1 MLASLGAELLKLRKR
16 PSTWVL
22 ACIWLIFTILLSYAL
37 AYALLSNAPPP
48 TVPEG
53 TPKAQREQLRE
64 QQEAFKE
71 EQLEA
76 LYPENLVSNLTPGFS
91 NLGPPLALIL
101 GALAMG
107 SEYGWATFKTVL
119 TQRPGRYAVFC
130 GKLLALGIVLALLV
144 VLTFAAGAAS
154 GYVITALEGGS
165 FGLPAAGELVRAL
178 GAGTLILATWAAL
191 GVLLAT
197 LLRSTALSIG
207 LGLVYSLVLEAI
219 VLNLPIQNKA
229 FQDVREFFPGQNSNF
244 LANSFSGQSQGG
256 FATSQQPVEAP
267 QAALVLLAYTAVC
280 VLLAAFVFHRR
291 DVT

>member
-22 ACIWLIFTILLSYAL
+22 ACIWLTVTILLSYAL
-37 AYALLSNAPPP
+37 AYALLANAPPP
-48 TVPEG
+48 TVPQG

-64 QQEAFKE
+64 QQEAFRK

-119 TQRPGRYAVFC
+119 TQKPGRYAVFS

-144 VLTFAAGAAS
+144 VLTFAAGAVA
-154 GYVITALEGGS
+154 GYVITALDVAPVGW
-165 FGLPAAGELVRAL
+165 PAPGELVRAL

-207 LGLVYSLVLEAI
+207 LGLVYSLVLETI
-219 VLNLPIQNKA
+219 ILNLPIQNKV
-229 FQDVREFFPGQNSNF
+229 FQNVREFFPGQNSNF

-256 FATSQQPVEAP
+256 FATPQQPVEAS

-280 VLLAAFVFHRR
+280 ILLAAFFFHRR

>member
-22 ACIWLIFTILLSYAL
+22 GCIWLAVTILLSYAL
-37 AYALLSNAPPP
+37 SYALLSNAPPP

-53 TPKAQREQLRE
+53 TPKAQKEQLRE
-64 QQEAFKE
+64 QQEAFRE
-71 EQLEA
+71 EQLES
-76 LYPENLVSNLTPGFS
+76 LYPESLVSNLTPGFS
-91 NLGPPLALIL
+91 NLGTPIALIL

-107 SEYGWATFKTVL
+107 SEYSWSTFKTVL
-119 TQRPGRYAVFC
+119 TQRPGRYAVFF
-130 GKLLALGIVLALLV
+130 GKLLALGVVLALLV
-144 VLTFAAGAAS
+144 VLTFAAGAVA
-154 GYVITALEGGS
+154 GFVISALEGAPV
-165 FGLPAAGELVRAL
+165 GLPAAGDLARAL

-207 LGLVYSLVLEAI
+207 IGLIYALVLETI
-219 VLNLPIQNKA
+219 ILNLPIQNKA
-229 FQDVREFFPGQNSNF
+229 FQSVREF
-244 LANSFSGQSQGG
+244 SGQTQGG
-256 FATSQQPVEAP
+256 FATPQQPVEAP

-291 DVT
+291 DVS

>member
-22 ACIWLIFTILLSYAL
+22 ACIWLTVTILLSYAL
-37 AYALLSNAPPP
+37 AYALLSSAPPP
-48 TVPEG
+48 TVPQG
-53 TPKAQREQLRE
+53 TPKAQREQMRE
-64 QQEAFKE
+64 QQEAFRK

-119 TQRPGRYAVFC
+119 TQRPGRYAVFS

-144 VLTFAAGAAS
+144 VLTFAAGAVA
-154 GYVITALEGGS
+154 GYVITALEGAPVGW
-165 FGLPAAGELVRAL
+165 PAPGELVRAL
-178 GAGTLILATWAAL
+178 GAGTLILSTWAAL

-207 LGLVYSLVLEAI
+207 LGLVYALVLETI
-219 VLNLPIQNKA
+219 ILNLPIQNKA
-229 FQDVREFFPGQNSNF
+229 FQNVREFFPGQNSNF
-244 LANSFSGQSQGG
+244 LANSFSGQTQGG
-256 FATSQQPVEAP
+256 FATPQQPVEAP

-280 VLLAAFVFHRR
+280 VLLAAFVFNRR
-291 DVT
+291 DVN

>member
-22 ACIWLIFTILLSYAL
+22 ACVWLTVTILLSYAL
-37 AYALLSNAPPP
+37 AYALLANAPPP
-48 TVPEG
+48 TVPQG
-53 TPKAQREQLRE
+53 TPKAQREQLKE
-64 QQEAFKE
+64 QQEAFRK

-119 TQRPGRYAVFC
+119 TQKPGRYAVFS

-144 VLTFAAGAAS
+144 VLTFAAGAIA
-154 GYVITALEGGS
+154 GYVITALEGAPVGW
-165 FGLPAAGELVRAL
+165 PAAGELVRAL

-207 LGLVYSLVLEAI
+207 LGLVYSLVLETI
-219 VLNLPIQNKA
+219 ILNLPIQNKA
-229 FQDVREFFPGQNSNF
+229 FQNVREFFPGQNSNF
-244 LANSFSGQSQGG
+244 LANSFSGQPQGG
-256 FATSQQPVEAP
+256 FATPQQPVEAS

>member
-22 ACIWLIFTILLSYAL
+22 ACIWLTVTILLSYAL

-48 TVPEG
+48 TVPEC

-64 QQEAFKE
+64 QQEAFRK

-119 TQRPGRYAVFC
+119 TQKPGRYAVFS

-144 VLTFAAGAAS
+144 VLTFAAGAVA
-154 GYVITALEGGS
+154 GYVITALEGAPVGW
-165 FGLPAAGELVRAL
+165 PAPGELVRAL

-207 LGLVYSLVLEAI
+207 LGLVYSLVLETI
-219 VLNLPIQNKA
+219 ILNLPIQNKV
-229 FQDVREFFPGQNSNF
+229 FQNVREFFPGQNSNF

-256 FATSQQPVEAP
+256 FATPQQPVEAS

-280 VLLAAFVFHRR
+280 ILLAAFFFHRR

>member
-22 ACIWLIFTILLSYAL
+22 GCIWLAVTILLSYAL
-37 AYALLSNAPPP
+37 SYALLSNAPPP

-53 TPKAQREQLRE
+53 TPKAQKEQLRE
-64 QQEAFKE
+64 QQEAFRE
-71 EQLEA
+71 EQLES
-76 LYPENLVSNLTPGFS
+76 LYPESLVSNLTPGFS
-91 NLGPPLALIL
+91 NLGTPIALIL

-107 SEYGWATFKTVL
+107 SEYSWYTFKTVL
-119 TQRPGRYAVFC
+119 TQRPGRYAVFF
-130 GKLLALGIVLALLV
+130 GKLLALGVVLALLV
-144 VLTFAAGAAS
+144 VLTFAAGAVA
-154 GYVITALEGGS
+154 GFVISALEGAPV
-165 FGLPAAGELVRAL
+165 GLPAAGDLARAL

-207 LGLVYSLVLEAI
+207 IGLIYALVLETI
-219 VLNLPIQNKA
+219 ILNLPIQNKA
-229 FQDVREFFPGQNSNF
+229 FQSVREFFPGQNSNF
-244 LANSFSGQSQGG
+244 LANSFSGQTQGG
-256 FATSQQPVEAP
+256 FATPQQPVEAP

-291 DVT
+291 DVS

>member
-22 ACIWLIFTILLSYAL
+22 GCIWLIVTILLSYAL
-37 AYALLSNAPPP
+37 AYALLSNTPPP

-53 TPKAQREQLRE
+53 TPKAQREQFKE
-64 QQEAFKE
+64 QQEAFRK
-71 EQLEA
+71 EQLES
-76 LYPENLVSNLTPGFS
+76 LLPENLVSYLTPGFP
-91 NLGPPLALIL
+91 NLGAPLALIL
-101 GALAMG
+101 GALAVG

-119 TQRPGRYAVFC
+119 TQRPGRYAVFF
-130 GKLLALGIVLALLV
+130 GKLLALGIALASLV

-154 GYVITALEGGS
+154 GYIITALEGAPVGW
-165 FGLPAAGELVRAL
+165 PAAGEFARAL

-207 LGLVYSLVLEAI
+207 LGLIYSLVLETI
-219 VLNLPIQNKA
+219 ILNLPIQNKA
-229 FQDVREFFPGQNSNF
+229 FQDAREFFPGQNSNF
-244 LANSFSGQSQGG
+244 LANSFSGQTQGG
-256 FATSQQPVEAP
+256 FATPQQPVDAR
-267 QAALVLLAYTAVC
+267 QAALVLLAYTAVF
-280 VLLAAFVFHRR
+280 VALAAFVFRRR

>member
-16 PSTWVL
+16 PSTWVI
-22 ACIWLIFTILLSYAL
+22 ACIWLIFTILLSYVL

-53 TPKAQREQLRE
+53 IPKAQREQLRE
-64 QQEAFKE
+64 QQEAFRE

-91 NLGPPLALIL
+91 NLGPPLALLL

-107 SEYGWATFKTVL
+107 SEYGWATLKTVL
-119 TQRPGRYAVFC
+119 TQRPGRYAVFS

-144 VLTFAAGAAS
+144 VLTFVAGAAS
-154 GYVITALEGGS
+154 GYVITAFEGAPVGW
-165 FGLPAAGELVRAL
+165 PAAGEFARAL
-178 GAGTLILATWAAL
+178 GAGTLILATWTAL

-207 LGLVYSLVLEAI
+207 LGLIYSLVLETII
-219 VLNLPIQNKA
+219 VNLPIQNKA
-229 FQDVREFFPGQNSNF
+229 FQNVREFFPGQNSNV

-256 FATSQQPVEAP
+256 FATPQQPVEAP